1 MKTLSC
7 ASTRRRL
14 QAFHDGEL
22 SVGEQIAVSAHVE
35 WCPRCARALADVRDV
50 AAALHAVLPG
60 RLTLSQEDA
69 AVFTGTVVN
78 RFKAEDAASF
88 FARVRV
94 MFSDMR
100 LGYAGLGATAATIV
114 CVVIMLT
121 MMHFAP
127 KERPDSLRAMM
138 SVISTPLDCDAFD
151 LSDSTGCR
159 ARWAERFQRAN
170 EWAEQDA
177 VFALEIVVTRQG
189 GQGGLANIELL
200 RRARSHASVDQAHII
215 DGLLDLVQQAR
226 LDQPLESSRLPT
238 VIYLQEQTTVRASKQ
253 PPVDVP
259 LPQLPQQPKKR
270 ALLDGRTRP
279 ARA

>member
-14 QAFHDGEL
+14 QAFHDREL
-22 SVGEQIAVSAHVE
+22 AVPEYIAVSAHVE
-35 WCPRCARALADVRDV
+35 WCRRCALALAEIREVGSG
-50 AAALHAVLPG
+50 LQYVLPG
-60 RLTLSQEDA
+60 RLTLSREDA
-69 AVFTGTVVN
+69 AAFTATVVN
-78 RFKAEDAASF
+78 RLKAEDDASL
-88 FARVRV
+88 FARMRV
-94 MFSDMR
+94 MFEDMR

-127 KERPDSLRAMM
+127 AERPDSLRAMM
-138 SVISTPLDCDAFD
+138 TVIAAPLDCEAND
-151 LSDSTGCR
+151 LSDASGCR

-189 GQGGLANIELL
+189 RLANFPVVRDGRG
-200 RRARSHASVDQAHII
+200 RRASADQAQII

-226 LDQPLESSRLPT
+226 LDQPLDMRLPT
-238 VIYLQEQTTVRASKQ
+238 AIYLLEQTTVRASK
-253 PPVDVP
+253 PVAAFD
-259 LPQLPQQPKKR
+259 LRLPKKR
-270 ALLDGRTRP
+270 ASSDGTTRP

>member
-1 MKTLSC
+1 M
-7 ASTRRRL
+7 
-14 QAFHDGEL
+14 QA
-22 SVGEQIAVSAHVE
+22 A
-35 WCPRCARALADVRDV
+35 
-50 AAALHAVLPG
+50 LPG

-78 RFKAEDAASF
+78 RYKAEDAASL

-138 SVISTPLDCDAFD
+138 GVIATPLDCDTFD

-177 VFALEIVVTRQG
+177 VFALEVVVTR
-189 GQGGLANIELL
+189 QGGLANIELL
-200 RRARSHASVDQAHII
+200 RRARGHASADQVRII

-226 LDQPLESSRLPT
+226 LDQPLEMRLPT
-238 VIYLQEQTTVRASKQ
+238 AIYLQEQTTVRASKQ
-253 PPVDVP
+253 PAPLDVP
-259 LPQLPQQPKKR
+259 LPQPKKR
-270 ALLDGRTRP
+270 ASLDVRPRP

>member
-7 ASTRRRL
+7 AATRRRL

-22 SVGEQIAVSAHVE
+22 VVGEQIAVSAHVE
-35 WCPRCARALADVRDV
+35 WCSGCARALADIREV
-50 AAALHAVLPG
+50 ASALHAVLPG
-60 RLTLSQEDA
+60 RLVLSREDA

-78 RFKAEDAASF
+78 RFKAEDAASLF
-88 FARVRV
+88 GRMRV

-100 LGYAGLGATAATIV
+100 LGYAGLGATAATMV

-138 SVISTPLDCDAFD
+138 GVISTPLECETLD
-151 LSDSTGCR
+151 LSDPTGCS

-177 VFALEIVVTRQG
+177 VFALEIVLTR
-189 GQGGLANIELL
+189 QGGLANIALL
-200 RRARSHASVDQAHII
+200 RKTRTHASADQARII

-226 LDQPLESSRLPT
+226 LDQPLEMRLPT
-238 VIYLQEQTTVRASKQ
+238 AIYLQEQTTVRASKQ
-253 PPVDVP
+253 PPPALDVP
-259 LPQLPQQPKKR
+259 LPQPKKR
-270 ALLDGRTRP
+270 ALLEGRIRP

>member
-14 QAFHDGEL
+14 QAFHDREL
-22 SVGEQIAVSAHVE
+22 AIGEQIAVGAHVE
-35 WCPRCARALADVRDV
+35 WCTRCARALADVREV
-50 AAALHAVLPG
+50 GAGLRAVLPG
-60 RLTLSQEDA
+60 RFTLSHEEA

-100 LGYAGLGATAATIV
+100 LGYAGLGAAAAAVT
-114 CVVIMLT
+114 CVIITLA

-138 SVISTPLDCDAFD
+138 GVMSTPLDCEAFD
-151 LSDSTGCR
+151 LNDASGCR

-177 VFALEIVVTRQG
+177 VFALEIVVTRHN
-189 GQGGLANIELL
+189 GLANITLL
-200 RRARSHASVDQAHII
+200 RRTRSHASADLVQII

-226 LDQPLESSRLPT
+226 LDQPLELRLPT
-238 VIYLQEQTTVRASKQ
+238 AIYLLEQTTVRASKQ
-253 PPVDVP
+253 PTPLDVP
-259 LPQLPQQPKKR
+259 LPQPKKR
-270 ALLDGRTRP
+270 ASLDSRPRP

>member
-7 ASTRRRL
+7 AATRKRL

-22 SVGEQIAVSAHVE
+22 AIGEQIAVSAHVE
-35 WCPRCARALADVRDV
+35 WCTRCARALADIREIGS
-50 AAALHAVLPG
+50 ALQAVLPG

-69 AVFTGTVVN
+69 AVFTGTVVS
-78 RFKAEDAASF
+78 RFSAEDAASLF
-88 FARVRV
+88 SRVQV

-100 LGYAGLGATAATIV
+100 LGYAGFGAMAATMV

-138 SVISTPLDCDAFD
+138 GVISTPLDCDAFD

-189 GQGGLANIELL
+189 GLANITLL
-200 RRARSHASVDQAHII
+200 RRARSHASADQAQII

-226 LDQPLESSRLPT
+226 LDQPLEMRLPT
-238 VIYLQEQTTVRASKQ
+238 AIYLQEQTTVRASKQ
-253 PPVDVP
+253 PTPLDVP
-259 LPQLPQQPKKR
+259 LPQPKKR
-270 ALLDGRTRP
+270 ASLDGSRPRP

>member
-14 QAFHDGEL
+14 QAFHDREL
-22 SVGEQIAVSAHVE
+22 AVGEQIAVSAHVE
-35 WCPRCARALADVRDV
+35 WCPRCARALADIRDV
-50 AAALHAVLPG
+50 GSALQAILPG
-60 RLTLSQEDA
+60 RLTLSHEDA

-78 RFKAEDAASF
+78 RFTAEDAASLF
-88 FARVRV
+88 SRVQV

-100 LGYAGLGATAATIV
+100 LGYAGLGATAATMV

-138 SVISTPLDCDAFD
+138 TVISTPLDCESFD
-151 LSDSTGCR
+151 LSDASGCR

-177 VFALEIVVTRQG
+177 VYALEIMLTRQG
-189 GQGGLANIELL
+189 EMTNFTVPRKA
-200 RRARSHASVDQAHII
+200 RRGHSPADQAQII

-226 LDQPLESSRLPT
+226 LDQPLELRLPT
-238 VIYLQEQTTVRASKQ
+238 AIYLQEQTTVRASKQ
-253 PPVDVP
+253 PAPLDVP
-259 LPQLPQQPKKR
+259 LPLPKKR
-270 ALLDGRTRP
+270 ASLDGRVRP

>member
-14 QAFHDGEL
+14 PAFHDGEL
-22 SVGEQIAVSAHVE
+22 AIGEQVAVSAHVE
-35 WCPRCARALADVRDV
+35 WCPRCARALADIRDV
-50 AAALHAVLPG
+50 GAALQATLPG
-60 RLTLSQEDA
+60 RLRLSRDEA

-78 RFKAEDAASF
+78 RFKAEDAASL
-88 FARVRV
+88 FARMRV

-114 CVVIMLT
+114 CVVIMLS

-138 SVISTPLDCDAFD
+138 GVISTPLDCDAFD

-189 GQGGLANIELL
+189 GLANISLL
-200 RRARSHASVDQAHII
+200 RKERNHASADQARII
-215 DGLLDLVQQAR
+215 DGLRDLVQQAR
-226 LDQPLESSRLPT
+226 LDQPLELRLPT
-238 VIYLQEQTTVRASKQ
+238 AIYLQEQTTVRASKQ
-253 PPVDVP
+253 PPALDV
-259 LPQLPQQPKKR
+259 
-270 ALLDGRTRP
+270 
-279 ARA
+279 

>member
-22 SVGEQIAVSAHVE
+22 SVGEQIAVGAHIE
-35 WCPRCARALADVRDV
+35 WCPRCARALADIREV

-60 RLTLSQEDA
+60 RLTLSHEDA

-78 RFKAEDAASF
+78 RFKAEDAASL

-100 LGYAGLGATAATIV
+100 LGYSGLGATAATIV

-138 SVISTPLDCDAFD
+138 GVISTPLDCDAFD

-189 GQGGLANIELL
+189 GKGGLANIELL

-215 DGLLDLVQQAR
+215 DGLLDFVQQAR
-226 LDQPLESSRLPT
+226 LDQPLESRLPT
-238 VIYLQEQTTVRASKQ
+238 VIYLQEQTSVRASKQ
-253 PPVDVP
+253 PPPLDVS
-259 LPQLPQQPKKR
+259 LPQQQPKKR

>member
-7 ASTRRRL
+7 ASSRRLL

-22 SVGEQIAVSAHVE
+22 AVGEQIAVSAHVE
-35 WCPRCARALADVRDV
+35 RCPRCARALADVREV
-50 AAALHAVLPG
+50 GSALQAIRPG

-78 RFKAEDAASF
+78 RFKAEDAASL

-100 LGYAGLGATAATIV
+100 LGYAGLGATAATMV

-138 SVISTPLDCDAFD
+138 GVISTPLDCDAFD

-189 GQGGLANIELL
+189 GLANIALL
-200 RRARSHASVDQAHII
+200 RNARGHASADQVQII

-226 LDQPLESSRLPT
+226 LDQPLEMRLPT
-238 VIYLQEQTTVRASKQ
+238 AIYLQEQTTVHASKQ
-253 PPVDVP
+253 PTPLDVP
-259 LPQLPQQPKKR
+259 LPQPKKR
-270 ALLDGRTRP
+270 ASLDGRPRP

>member
-7 ASTRRRL
+7 AATRRRL
-14 QAFHDGEL
+14 QAFHDREL
-22 SVGEQIAVSAHVE
+22 AIGDQIAVGAHVE
-35 WCPRCARALADVRDV
+35 WCPRCARALADIRDV
-50 AAALHAVLPG
+50 AAALQTVLPL
-60 RLTLSQEDA
+60 RLALSHDDA

-78 RFKAEDAASF
+78 RFNAEDAASLF
-88 FARVRV
+88 SRLRV

-100 LGYAGLGATAATIV
+100 LGYAGLGAMAATMV

-138 SVISTPLDCDAFD
+138 GVIATPLDCEAFD
-151 LSDSTGCR
+151 LSDASGCR

-177 VFALEIVVTRQG
+177 VFALEIMLTR
-189 GQGGLANIELL
+189 QGGLANFSVPSKA
-200 RRARSHASVDQAHII
+200 RRGRSSADQAQII

-226 LDQPLESSRLPT
+226 LDQPLETRLPT
-238 VIYLQEQTTVRASKQ
+238 AIYLLEQTTVRATKQ
-253 PPVDVP
+253 PAPLDVP
-259 LPQLPQQPKKR
+259 LPQPKKR
-270 ALLDGRTRP
+270 ALAGAPVRH
-279 ARA
+279 ASA

>member
-22 SVGEQIAVSAHVE
+22 PIGDQIAVGAHVE
-35 WCPRCARALADVRDV
+35 WCSRCARALAEMREIGD
-50 AAALHAVLPG
+50 ALQAVLPG
-60 RLTLSQEDA
+60 RLTLSQDDA

-78 RFKAEDAASF
+78 RLKAEEAASLF
-88 FARVRV
+88 SRVRV

-100 LGYAGLGATAATIV
+100 LGYAGLGATAATAI
-114 CVVIMLT
+114 CVIIMLA

-127 KERPDSLRAMM
+127 AERPDSLRAMM
-138 SVISTPLDCDAFD
+138 TVISTPLDCEALD
-151 LSDSTGCR
+151 LSDTSGCR

-177 VFALEIVVTRQG
+177 VFALEIVLTRQG
-189 GQGGLANIELL
+189 ELGNFTVP
-200 RRARSHASVDQAHII
+200 RKPHRSRAASDQAKII
-215 DGLLDLVQQAR
+215 DSLLDLVQQAR
-226 LDQPLESSRLPT
+226 LDQGLEPRLPT
-238 VIYLQEQTTVRASKQ
+238 AIYLQEQTTVRASKQ
-253 PPVDVP
+253 PTPLDVP
-259 LPQLPQQPKKR
+259 LPQPKKR
-270 ALLDGRTRP
+270 ASLNSHTRP

>member
-22 SVGEQIAVSAHVE
+22 SVGEQIAVGAHVE
-35 WCPRCARALADVRDV
+35 WCPRCARALADVREV
-50 AAALHAVLPG
+50 SAALHAVLPG

-78 RFKAEDAASF
+78 RLKAEDAASVF
-88 FARVRV
+88 SRMRV

-138 SVISTPLDCDAFD
+138 SVISTPLECDTLD

-177 VFALEIVVTRQG
+177 VFALEIVLTR
-189 GQGGLANIELL
+189 QGGLANIAML
-200 RRARSHASVDQAHII
+200 RKARTHASADQARII

-226 LDQPLESSRLPT
+226 LDQPLEMRLPT
-238 VIYLQEQTTVRASKQ
+238 AIYLQEQTTVRASKQ
-253 PPVDVP
+253 PPPLDVP
-259 LPQLPQQPKKR
+259 LPQLPQPKKR
-270 ALLDGRTRP
+270 ALLDGRVRP

>member
-14 QAFHDGEL
+14 QAYHDGEL
-22 SVGEQIAVSAHVE
+22 PIGEQIAVSSHIE
-35 WCPRCARALADVRDV
+35 WCQRCARALSDVREV
-50 AAALHAVLPG
+50 GSALHALLPG

-69 AVFTGTVVN
+69 AAFTSAVVN
-78 RFKAEDAASF
+78 RLKAEDAASLF
-88 FARVRV
+88 SRVRV

-100 LGYAGLGATAATIV
+100 LSYAGLGATAASTV

-121 MMHFAP
+121 MMAFAP
-127 KERPDSLRAMM
+127 AERPDSLRAMM
-138 SVISTPLDCDAFD
+138 SVISTPLDCDSYD
-151 LSDSTGCR
+151 LSDSTGCQ

-189 GQGGLANIELL
+189 GLANIEGL
-200 RRARSHASVDQAHII
+200 RSARSHASADQAQII
-215 DGLLDLVQQAR
+215 DALLDLVQQAR
-226 LDQPLESSRLPT
+226 LDQRMELRLPT
-238 VIYLQEQTTVRASKQ
+238 AIYLQEQTTVRASKQ
-253 PPVDVP
+253 PTPLDVP
-259 LPQLPQQPKKR
+259 LPQPKKR
-270 ALLDGRTRP
+270 ASVDGRTRP

>member
-22 SVGEQIAVSAHVE
+22 AVGDQIAVSAHIE
-35 WCPRCARALADVRDV
+35 WCLRCSRALEDIREVGS
-50 AAALHAVLPG
+50 ALQAVLPG
-60 RLTLSQEDA
+60 RLTLSREDA
-69 AVFTGTVVN
+69 AAFTGTVVN
-78 RFKAEDAASF
+78 RLKAEDAASLF
-88 FARVRV
+88 GRVRV

-100 LGYAGLGATAATIV
+100 LGYAGLGATVATMV
-114 CVVIMLT
+114 CVAIVLT

-138 SVISTPLDCDAFD
+138 GVISTPLDCEGFD
-151 LSDSTGCR
+151 FSDSNGCR

-189 GQGGLANIELL
+189 GLANIDML
-200 RRARSHASVDQAHII
+200 RKARGHASADQAQII

-226 LDQPLESSRLPT
+226 LDQPLEMRLPT
-238 VIYLQEQTTVRASKQ
+238 AIYLLEQTTVRASKQ
-253 PPVDVP
+253 PEPLDVP
-259 LPQLPQQPKKR
+259 LPQPKKR
-270 ALLDGRTRP
+270 ASVDSHVRP

>member
-14 QAFHDGEL
+14 QALHDGEL
-22 SVGEQIAVSAHVE
+22 AVGEQIAVSAHIE
-35 WCPRCARALADVRDV
+35 WCPRCARGLEEIREVGSALQ
-50 AAALHAVLPG
+50 AVLPG
-60 RLTLSQEDA
+60 RLALSREDA
-69 AVFTGTVVN
+69 AAFTGTVVN
-78 RFKAEDAASF
+78 RLKAEEAASLF
-88 FARVRV
+88 GRVRV

-138 SVISTPLDCDAFD
+138 GVISTSLDCEGFD
-151 LSDSTGCR
+151 FSDSNGCR

-177 VFALEIVVTRQG
+177 VFALEIVVTRPA
-189 GQGGLANIELL
+189 GLANIDLL
-200 RRARSHASVDQAHII
+200 RKARGHASADQAQII

-226 LDQPLESSRLPT
+226 LDQPLELRLPT
-238 VIYLQEQTTVRASKQ
+238 AIYLLEQTTVRASQQ
-253 PPVDVP
+253 PAPLDVP
-259 LPQLPQQPKKR
+259 LPQPKKR
-270 ALLDGRTRP
+270 ASIDGRVRP

>member
-14 QAFHDGEL
+14 PAFHDGEL
-22 SVGEQIAVSAHVE
+22 AIGEQVAVSAHVE
-35 WCPRCARALADVRDV
+35 WCPRCARALADIREVG
-50 AAALHAVLPG
+50 AALQATLPG
-60 RLTLSQEDA
+60 RLRLSHDDA

-78 RFKAEDAASF
+78 RFKAEDAASL

-100 LGYAGLGATAATIV
+100 LGYAGLGATMATMI

-138 SVISTPLDCDAFD
+138 GVISTPLDCDTFD

-177 VFALEIVVTRQG
+177 VYALEIVVTRQG
-189 GQGGLANIELL
+189 GLANIALL

-226 LDQPLESSRLPT
+226 LAQPLETRRPT
-238 VIYLQEQTTVRASKQ
+238 VIYLQEQTAVRASKQ
-253 PPVDVP
+253 PAPLDVP
-259 LPQLPQQPKKR
+259 LPQPKKR
-270 ALLDGRTRP
+270 ALVEGRTRA

>member
-22 SVGEQIAVSAHVE
+22 AVGDQIAVSAHIE
-35 WCPRCARALADVRDV
+35 WCPRCSRALEDIREVGS
-50 AAALHAVLPG
+50 ALQAVLPG
-60 RLTLSQEDA
+60 RLTLSREDA
-69 AVFTGTVVN
+69 AAFTGSVVN
-78 RFKAEDAASF
+78 RLKAEDAASLF
-88 FARVRV
+88 GRVRV

-100 LGYAGLGATAATIV
+100 LGYAGLGATAATAV

-138 SVISTPLDCDAFD
+138 GVISTPLDCEGFD
-151 LSDSTGCR
+151 FSDSNGCR

-189 GQGGLANIELL
+189 GLANIDML
-200 RRARSHASVDQAHII
+200 RKARGHASADQAQII

-226 LDQPLESSRLPT
+226 LDQPLEMRLPT
-238 VIYLQEQTTVRASKQ
+238 AIYLLEQTTVRASKQ
-253 PPVDVP
+253 PEPLDVP
-259 LPQLPQQPKKR
+259 LPQPKKR
-270 ALLDGRTRP
+270 ASVDSHVRP

>member
-7 ASTRRRL
+7 AATRRRL

-22 SVGEQIAVSAHVE
+22 VVGEQIAVSAHVE
-35 WCPRCARALADVRDV
+35 WCPRCARALADVREV
-50 AAALHAVLPG
+50 ASALHAVLPG
-60 RLTLSQEDA
+60 RLILSQEDA

-78 RFKAEDAASF
+78 RFKAEDAASL
-88 FARVRV
+88 FARLRV

-100 LGYAGLGATAATIV
+100 LGYAGLGATAATMV

-127 KERPDSLRAMM
+127 QERPDSLRAMM
-138 SVISTPLDCDAFD
+138 GVISTPLDCDTMD
-151 LSDSTGCR
+151 LSDPTGCR

-177 VFALEIVVTRQG
+177 VFALEIVLTRQG
-189 GQGGLANIELL
+189 GGLANIAML
-200 RRARSHASVDQAHII
+200 RKARTHASADQARII

-226 LDQPLESSRLPT
+226 LDQPLEMRLPT
-238 VIYLQEQTTVRASKQ
+238 AIYLQEQTTVRASKQ
-253 PPVDVP
+253 PPPALDVP
-259 LPQLPQQPKKR
+259 LPQPKKR
-270 ALLDGRTRP
+270 ALLDGRPRP

>member
-22 SVGEQIAVSAHVE
+22 SVGEQIAVGAHVE
-35 WCPRCARALADVRDV
+35 WCPRCARALADIREV

-78 RFKAEDAASF
+78 RFKAEDAASL
-88 FARVRV
+88 FARMRV

-127 KERPDSLRAMM
+127 QERPDSLRAMM
-138 SVISTPLDCDAFD
+138 SVISTPLDCEGLD
-151 LSDSTGCR
+151 LSDASGCR

-170 EWAEQDA
+170 EWAEQDV
-177 VFALEIVVTRQG
+177 VFALEIVLTRQG
-189 GQGGLANIELL
+189 ELALVALL
-200 RRARSHASVDQAHII
+200 ASLYPAATV
-215 DGLLDLVQQAR
+215 LLALAVLHER
-226 LDQPLESSRLPT
+226 L
-238 VIYLQEQTTVRASKQ
+238 
-253 PPVDVP
+253 
-259 LPQLPQQPKKR
+259 R
-270 ALLDGRTRP
+270 ALQLVGV
-279 ARA
+279 ALALVAVALIASG